1 MVWMPFVD
9 SEESNRLR
17 PQPLTEEDL
26 TRNFRFSC
34 DVPILLE
41 PAGISQGLLTGL
53 LRVGVN
59 RTGGCGLFSS
69 SATSTE
75 VNYARHR
82 RL

>member
-1 MVWMPFVD
+1 MPFAD

-26 TRNFRFSC
+26 TQNFRFSC

-59 RTGGCGLFSS
+59 RTGGSLVHLLDLVGVAFFP
-69 SATSTE
+69 
-75 VNYARHR
+75 ARR
-82 RL
+82 RARK